1 MKLSIAVLAGDGIG
15 PEISREGVAVMQAV
29 CSKFGHEVTFTSAL
43 CGAAAIDA
51 VGNPFPPETL
61 AICQQADAVLFSAVG
76 DPRFDNNPNAPVRP
90 EQGLLAMR
98 KQLGLP
104 EQGKTDPASLTPELR
119 KMAEE
124 AEAEA
129 RRAGEARAAQ
139 ARTAARPAAAGGIPG
154 GGRRNIVRL

>member
-1 MKLSIAVLAGDGIG
+1 MSFTEQDMKKQMEDFAALR
-15 PEISREGVAVMQAV
+15 EEFSRLESQE
-29 CSKFGHEVTFTSAL
+29 K
-43 CGAAAIDA
+43 
-51 VGNPFPPETL
+51 
-61 AICQQADAVLFSAVG
+61 
-76 DPRFDNNPNAPVRP
+76 
-90 EQGLLAMR
+90 AMR

-119 KMAEE
+119 KMVEE

-154 GGRRNIVRL
+154 GRPPEHRPSVSGQAAGLALPVPKGDFLFFQQGIIIKEYI

>member
-1 MKLSIAVLAGDGIG
+1 MLCKLQHCKHKRSLVMSFTEQDMKKQMEDFAALR
-15 PEISREGVAVMQAV
+15 EEFSRLESQE
-29 CSKFGHEVTFTSAL
+29 K
-43 CGAAAIDA
+43 
-51 VGNPFPPETL
+51 
-61 AICQQADAVLFSAVG
+61 
-76 DPRFDNNPNAPVRP
+76 
-90 EQGLLAMR
+90 AMR

-119 KMAEE
+119 KMVEE

-139 ARTAARPAAAGGIPG
+139 ARMAARPAAAGGIPG

>member
-1 MKLSIAVLAGDGIG
+1 MSFTEQDMKKQMEDFAALR
-15 PEISREGVAVMQAV
+15 EEFSRLESQE
-29 CSKFGHEVTFTSAL
+29 K
-43 CGAAAIDA
+43 
-51 VGNPFPPETL
+51 
-61 AICQQADAVLFSAVG
+61 
-76 DPRFDNNPNAPVRP
+76 
-90 EQGLLAMR
+90 AMR

-104 EQGKTDPASLTPELR
+104 EQRKTDPTSLTPELR
-119 KMAEE
+119 KMVEE